1 MAVVNYGCAAD
12 GLSVAG
18 GVAKE
23 MVAFAEVA
31 LNPKKLPNP
40 PNSLSVS
47 QAVNRVDREGRHKL
61 AHGEAPGLFEDL
73 AELRSIGDDL
83 LAQLFDV
90 VTVELAE
97 ALKVRKKWFQ
107 VDEKAAYKAFK
118 IRLEQRP

>member
-1 MAVVNYGCAAD
+1 
-12 GLSVAG
+12 LSGAG

-31 LNPKKLPNP
+31 LNPKKLPDR
-40 PNSLSVS
+40 PNSMSVA
-47 QAVNRVDREGRHKL
+47 QAVNRVYREGRNKLGRNKL

-73 AELRSIGDDL
+73 ADLRSIGDDL

-97 ALKVRKKWFQ
+97 ALKVRKHWVQ
-107 VDEKAAYKAFK
+107 VDEKAAYRAFK